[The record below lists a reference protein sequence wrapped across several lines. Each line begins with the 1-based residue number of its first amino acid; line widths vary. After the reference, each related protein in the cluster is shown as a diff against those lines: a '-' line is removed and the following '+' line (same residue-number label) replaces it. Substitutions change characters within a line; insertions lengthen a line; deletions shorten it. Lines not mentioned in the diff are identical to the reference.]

1 MLTQEMVEILLFIGR
16 QPVTEQALP
25 ARLHS
30 AACETTDWEI
40 PWRTSEP
47 ATCFMQRKLSPKSK
61 SVAYAQKSS
70 IPNATQSLKSAK
82 KSCFCVVIRLKTSQN
97 KKNMQPF
104 TSYQD
109 KNVVL
114 DTPDKILRLNRP
126 IFPHTVE
133 ILYLF
138 GIPAPLPLINAQ
150 GYRHAHDAC
159 RIPAYSYAWQPLKF
173 FRRYGGLG
181 CLNFYDKYT

>member
-1 MLTQEMVEILLFIGR
+1 
-16 QPVTEQALP
+16 
-25 ARLHS
+25 LHG
-30 AACETTDWEI
+30 AACEATDWKI

-109 KNVVL
+109 KSVVL
-114 DTPDKILRLNRP
+114 DTPDKIP
-126 IFPHTVE
+126 
-133 ILYLF
+133 
-138 GIPAPLPLINAQ
+138 G
-150 GYRHAHDAC
+150 
-159 RIPAYSYAWQPLKF
+159 
-173 FRRYGGLG
+173 
-181 CLNFYDKYT
+181 

>member
-1 MLTQEMVEILLFIGR
+1 MAQLVRRQIGR
-16 QPVTEQALP
+16 FLGAL
-25 ARLHS
+25 AS
-30 AACETTDWEI
+30 
-40 PWRTSEP
+40 P

-82 KSCFCVVIRLKTSQN
+82 KSCFYVVIRLKTSQN

-114 DTPDKILRLNRP
+114 DTPDKIPRLNRP

-138 GIPAPLPLINAQ
+138 GILRINTRVSGMLADTPARLSAGAAQEYQKDIKSPLET
-150 GYRHAHDAC
+150 
-159 RIPAYSYAWQPLKF
+159 IPPFIVK
-173 FRRYGGLG
+173 
-181 CLNFYDKYT
+181 

>member
-1 MLTQEMVEILLFIGR
+1 M
-16 QPVTEQALP
+16 TEQALP
-25 ARLHS
+25 ARLHGLRS
-30 AACETTDWEI
+30 ITQQIRRFLGAPA
-40 PWRTSEP
+40 SP

-109 KNVVL
+109 KSVVL
-114 DTPDKILRLNRP
+114 DTPDKIPRLNRP

-138 GIPAPLPLINAQ
+138 GILRINTRVSAGAAQEYQKDIKSPLET
-150 GYRHAHDAC
+150 
-159 RIPAYSYAWQPLKF
+159 IPPFIVK
-173 FRRYGGLG
+173 
-181 CLNFYDKYT
+181 